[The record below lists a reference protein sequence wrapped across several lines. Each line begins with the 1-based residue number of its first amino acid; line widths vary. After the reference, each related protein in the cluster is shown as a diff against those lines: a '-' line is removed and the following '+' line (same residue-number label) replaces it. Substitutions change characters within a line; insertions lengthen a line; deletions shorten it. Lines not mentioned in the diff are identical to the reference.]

1 MVAEEV
7 GVTLEDASALSLSL
21 FRELM
26 VFLYLK
32 GESVTEVVDDVELL
46 SPPMLSFLMS
56 DVTSDGLTATA
67 SVDGRRT
74 GRLTIGTIVSGIL
87 CYCVIV

>member
-1 MVAEEV
+1 MVTEEV
-7 GVTLEDASALSLSL
+7 GVTLEAASALSLSL

-26 VFLYLK
+26 VFLYLR
-32 GESVTEVVDDVELL
+32 GESVTVADVELL
-46 SPPMLSFLMS
+46 SPPMLSFLIS
-56 DVTSDGLTATA
+56 DVRSDGLTATA

-87 CYCVIV
+87 CYCDVIV

>member
-26 VFLYLK
+26 VFLYLR
-32 GESVTEVVDDVELL
+32 GESVTVADVELL
-46 SPPMLSFLMS
+46 SPPMLSFLIS
-56 DVTSDGLTATA
+56 DVRSDGLTATA

-87 CYCVIV
+87 CYCDVIV